1 MIIDT
6 DVLIWYLRGN
16 TKAKEIVENN
26 IPFSISVVT
35 YMEII
40 QGMKN
45 KEEFKLFQKQMLRW
59 NTKII
64 QIDQEISS
72 RAMFYVQEYSLSHSM
87 MLADGLIAAT
97 VVQNSEILLTAA
109 TVTASIAV
117 FTDPRNC
124 LSACVR
130 LGSIM
135 EPTRSRPT
143 TRARDST
150 STAVGASTG
159 LSSVRPAASPAESA
173 RTVP

>member
-1 MIIDT
+1 LIIDT

-16 TKAKEIVENN
+16 NKAKDIVENN
-26 IPFSISVVT
+26 IPFSISVIT

-45 KEEFKLFQKQMLRW
+45 KEEFKIFQKQMLRW

-97 VVQNSEILLTAA
+97 AVQNSETLLTANDKHYKF
-109 TVTASIAV
+109 I
-117 FTDPRNC
+117 
-124 LSACVR
+124 
-130 LGSIM
+130 
-135 EPTRSRPT
+135 PTIECKKFNP
-143 TRARDST
+143 
-150 STAVGASTG
+150 GNK
-159 LSSVRPAASPAESA
+159 
-173 RTVP
+173 